1 MRITAELVEDVA
13 DQRVDPN
20 KDRSL
25 VMRGHRIADIENLG
39 ITKNQYA
46 CIDLSDNE
54 ISRIDNIP
62 TLNRLRTLI
71 IASNVVSQIGSDA
84 FEGLKELTSLV
95 LSNNRISKL
104 NTLIPIEQLVN
115 LERLS
120 LIGNPVTKV
129 EHYRFFV
136 IHLLQYSRKF
146 RYLDF
151 QRVTDAEREEAKRF
165 FESSEGAELL
175 AQTQPA
181 IEESRVPK
189 KPDVEPRFTF
199 SAEILSKLRV
209 AITDATDMETVS
221 KLEHALKT
229 GEISGDV
236 AALIGLS

>member
-1 MRITAELVEDVA
+1 
-13 DQRVDPN
+13 
-20 KDRSL
+20 
-25 VMRGHRIADIENLG
+25 
-39 ITKNQYA
+39 
-46 CIDLSDNE
+46 
-54 ISRIDNIP
+54 
-62 TLNRLRTLI
+62 
-71 IASNVVSQIGSDA
+71 
-84 FEGLKELTSLV
+84 

-129 EHYRFFV
+129 QHYRFFV

-165 FESSEGAELL
+165 FESSEGAEFL

-181 IEESRVPK
+181 IEELRVSK

-199 SAEILSKLRV
+199 SAEILNKLRV
-209 AITDATDMETVS
+209 AISDATDMETVS

-229 GEISGDV
+229 GAISEDV